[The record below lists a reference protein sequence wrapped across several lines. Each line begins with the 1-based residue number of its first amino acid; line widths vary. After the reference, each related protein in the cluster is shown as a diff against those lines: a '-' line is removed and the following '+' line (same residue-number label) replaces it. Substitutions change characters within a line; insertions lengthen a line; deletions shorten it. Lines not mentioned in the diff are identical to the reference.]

1 MSKSRLELNREIQEG
16 VNDYEYKKNL
26 RKKNSLTKE
35 EFQKNGVRL
44 TDKQNDLYKGIR
56 NNILTVV
63 HGRQEQQKH
72 LLPVIPRWLY

>member
-35 EFQKNGVRL
+35 EFQKNYIITHSDTKMVPCDL
-44 TDKQNDLYKGIR
+44 DKLIFLMMQTRICK
-56 NNILTVV
+56 
-63 HGRQEQQKH
+63 
-72 LLPVIPRWLY
+72 